1 MKLRP
6 HTMDPNLTQ
15 IQISKHEAVHE
26 SELSR
31 LDRPNPPS
39 SEAVRKAQF
48 VDKTYTWAP
57 KKST

>member
-1 MKLRP
+1 
-6 HTMDPNLTQ
+6 MDPNLTQ